1 MRERDFACVLKN
13 SLRFPRASAVKKLP
27 MASTWKT
34 RVNAFWREWGWIL
47 TAALLLTAAFRSAI
61 ADWNDVPSGSMEPTI
76 LIGDRIFVN
85 KLAYDLKIPFTTRH
99 LAQWNDPMRGDI
111 VVFFSP
117 ENGKRLVKRVIGIPA
132 DEIAL
137 RDNRILLN
145 GAPAQYDPLAY
156 DVFAQLSTEKQR
168 QHLFFWEHLFVTPH
182 PVMFNPSRPSM
193 TSFAPILVPNGQ
205 YFVMGDNRD
214 NSEDS
219 RFFGCIERR
228 RIIGK
233 ATAIVCSFDYER
245 HFRPRW
251 HRFFSPLSSPKTSF

>member
-34 RVNAFWREWGWIL
+34 RVNAFWREWGGIL

-137 RDNRILLN
+137 QFVDLPGTLDQLHVAENGCQRGAQIVRDGADKIALDTVELLQV
-145 GAPAQYDPLAY
+145 G
-156 DVFAQLSTEKQR
+156 DVVHGDGRA
-168 QHLFFWEHLFVTPH
+168 
-182 PVMFNPSRPSM
+182 NPRDGGDLRAEN
-193 TSFAPILVPNGQ
+193 APIFHGN
-205 YFVMGDNRD
+205 
-214 NSEDS
+214 
-219 RFFGCIERR
+219 FGAV
-228 RIIGK
+228 GHGF
-233 ATAIVCSFDYER
+233 AA
-245 HFRPRW
+245 
-251 HRFFSPLSSPKTSF
+251 

>member
-1 MRERDFACVLKN
+1 
-13 SLRFPRASAVKKLP
+13 

-34 RVNAFWREWGWIL
+34 RVKTFWREWGWIL
-47 TAALLLTAAFRSAI
+47 TAAILLTAAFRSAI

-76 LIGDRIFVN
+76 LIGDRLLVN

-99 LAQWNDPMRGDI
+99 LAHWNDPMRGDI

-137 RDNRILLN
+137 RDNHILLN
-145 GAPAQYDPLAY
+145 GAQVQYDPLAY
-156 DVFAQLSTEKQR
+156 DVFAQLSAEKQR

-214 NSEDS
+214 NSNDS
-219 RFFGCIERR
+219 RFWGAVPEANLVGRAFFIWMSWDSGKPGIAFN
-228 RIIGK
+228 RIGTVLK
-233 ATAIVCSFDYER
+233 
-245 HFRPRW
+245 
-251 HRFFSPLSSPKTSF
+251 